1 MLNQVE
7 IRAIDVR
14 VEVDDLL
21 GPLGYKSGADVS
33 SVIMEQ
39 ILAEKGRCEKMMQAQ
54 FIADLISLDRWNDE
68 AELNAKE
75 SLREDDFLAEHLD
88 GAVILAVGIC
98 TVGAEIDKHI
108 DDCFAGGDYLGGMIA
123 DVAASR
129 AVEEL
134 GEACSDFLCSRAAE
148 RKLFPSCR
156 ISPGYGRWDVAGQRV
171 VFSLLNPAVIGVSLN
186 EYCMMQP
193 KKSVSFLIPFGKEG
207 RAQKLRHFC
216 QECNFKNCSY
226 RRRD

>member
-1 MLNQVE
+1 MLSQPE

-21 GPLGYKSGADVS
+21 GPLGYKSGSDVS
-33 SVIMEQ
+33 PAIMEQ
-39 ILAEKGRCEKMMQAQ
+39 ILAEKSRCEKMMRAQ
-54 FIADLISLDRWNDE
+54 FIASLVSLDKRNDE
-68 AELNAKE
+68 AEPDAKGR
-75 SLREDDFLAEHLD
+75 LREDDFLAEHLD

-98 TVGAEIDKHI
+98 TVGPEIDKHI
-108 DDCFAGGDYLGGMIA
+108 DDCFAAGDYLGGMIA

-134 GEACSDFLCSRAAE
+134 GEACSDFVCSKAAE

-156 ISPGYGRWDVAGQRV
+156 ISPGYGRWDVAGQRI
-171 VFSLLNPAVIGVSLN
+171 VFSLLNPAAIGISLN

-193 KKSVSFLIPFGKEG
+193 KKSVSFLIPFGREE
-207 RAQKLRHFC
+207 RAHKLRHFC
-216 QECNFKNCSY
+216 Q
-226 RRRD
+226 